1 LCDLGEIQDEHLKFY
16 RQGKFN
22 IPRTLNKVPEYFSH
36 LNLNHKHQEQSSK
49 TYANQGTT
57 HILS

>member
-1 LCDLGEIQDEHLKFY
+1 LKFY